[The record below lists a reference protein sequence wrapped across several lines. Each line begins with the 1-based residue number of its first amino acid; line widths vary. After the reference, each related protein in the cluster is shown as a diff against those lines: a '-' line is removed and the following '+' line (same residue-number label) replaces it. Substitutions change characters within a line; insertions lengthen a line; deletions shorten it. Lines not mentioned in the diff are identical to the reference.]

1 MYIFLYKKIYSYFK
15 LNKNFDPIFNS
26 VCLVFIIQGVHFFL
40 LMLILS
46 RIFLL
51 EMFKFS
57 SVYSVNKLYF
67 YPIGIVWL
75 YLNFRYFKKKTDTIT
90 VEKTSKKELFLYLL
104 FCLLIPLYFIIILSG
119 GKIWKL

>member
-46 RIFLL
+46 KIFLL
-51 EMFKFS
+51 EMYKFS
-57 SVYSVNKLYF
+57 SVNSVNKLYF

-75 YLNFRYFKKKTDTIT
+75 YLIFKYFKKITQTIKIET
-90 VEKTSKKELFLYLL
+90 TTKKELFLYLL

>member
-1 MYIFLYKKIYSYFK
+1 MYIFLYKKFYSYFK

-46 RIFLL
+46 KIFLL
-51 EMFKFS
+51 EMYKFS
-57 SVYSVNKLYF
+57 SDNSVNKLYF

-75 YLNFRYFKKKTDTIT
+75 YLNFRYFKKKTDIIT

-104 FCLLIPLYFIIILSG
+104 FCLLIPLYSVIILSG

>member
-26 VCLVFIIQGVHFFL
+26 VSLVFIMQGVHFFL

-46 RIFLL
+46 RIFLF

-57 SVYSVNKLYF
+57 SDNSVNKLYF

-75 YLNFRYFKKKTDTIT
+75 YLVFRYFKKKTTTIK
-90 VEKTSKKELFLYLL
+90 VEKITKKELFLYLL
-104 FCLLIPLYFIIILSG
+104 FCLFIPLYGIIILSG

>member
-15 LNKNFDPIFNS
+15 LNNNFDPIFNS

-46 RIFLL
+46 KIFLL
-51 EMFKFS
+51 EMLKFS
-57 SVYSVNKLYF
+57 SVYSINKLYF

-90 VEKTSKKELFLYLL
+90 VEKTTKKELFLYLL
-104 FCLLIPLYFIIILSG
+104 FCLLIPLYSIIILSG

>member
-1 MYIFLYKKIYSYFK
+1 MNIFLYKKIYSYFK

-46 RIFLL
+46 KIFLL
-51 EMFKFS
+51 EMYKFS
-57 SVYSVNKLYF
+57 SVNSVNKLYF

-75 YLNFRYFKKKTDTIT
+75 YLIFKYFKKITQTIKIET
-90 VEKTSKKELFLYLL
+90 TTKKELFLYLL